1 MCLLSL
7 IVGLSGP
14 LSAAVD
20 VTAEGMQGGWSG
32 FLTLHSQEK
41 NATSLG
47 QQRIFVNNDNLQEL
61 FQQLSDV
68 FNEEWAVFIVAY
80 RQAGA
85 FDGGDSGESASG
97 HTIDF
102 EQEPQEKLSQ
112 VLDLIDK
119 KVQIRFAD
127 EDDSVVLRSPFPNAQ
142 AAMNIYLPL
151 LMDVLSVS
159 ESPTIPGRININQA
173 PRSILLGIPGMTEEL
188 VETIIEQRP
197 LELDPQN
204 EDPNLKFESWLL
216 TTGAVDLEQMKALMP
231 FVTAGGDVF
240 QAQVVGYFEDGGAA
254 SRTEAIFD
262 TTGKIPRVVFWRDI
276 SHLGRGYPLELLGVQ
291 LDVTQ

>member
-1 MCLLSL
+1 
-7 IVGLSGP
+7 
-14 LSAAVD
+14 
-20 VTAEGMQGGWSG
+20 
-32 FLTLHSQEK
+32 
-41 NATSLG
+41 
-47 QQRIFVNNDNLQEL
+47 
-61 FQQLSDV
+61 
-68 FNEEWAVFIVAY
+68 
-80 RQAGA
+80 
-85 FDGGDSGESASG
+85 
-97 HTIDF
+97 
-102 EQEPQEKLSQ
+102 
-112 VLDLIDK
+112 
-119 KVQIRFAD
+119 
-127 EDDSVVLRSPFPNAQ
+127 
-142 AAMNIYLPL
+142 MNIYLPL

-188 VETIIEQRP
+188 VEAIIEQRP

-216 TTGAVDLEQMKALMP
+216 TTGIVDLEQMKTLMP